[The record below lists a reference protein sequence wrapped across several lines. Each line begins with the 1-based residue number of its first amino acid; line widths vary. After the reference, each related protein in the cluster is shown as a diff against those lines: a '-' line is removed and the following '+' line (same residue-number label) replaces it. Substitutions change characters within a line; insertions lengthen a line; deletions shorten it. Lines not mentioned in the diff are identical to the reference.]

1 MATKG
6 KRKTVKTKPVRTRGA
21 ARKSTRQTSPRPA
34 ARRAAPKRPTGLEL
48 RSVSPSLTVND
59 LEASIGW
66 YRDILGF
73 GVKERW
79 EHEGKLAGVEV
90 AAGKV
95 SVYLLQDDWKKG
107 RERAK
112 GEGFR
117 LHCTTAQNVD
127 QLAEKIREQGGHLA
141 QEPHDEPWGGRAF
154 AVADPTGFKITIT
167 SA

>member
-1 MATKG
+1 MATKS
-6 KRKTVKTKPVRTRGA
+6 KRKAVRTKRVRARGA
-21 ARKSTRQTSPRPA
+21 TKKSTRQTSPRA
-34 ARRAAPKRPTGLEL
+34 AVRRSAAKKPSNLDL
-48 RSVSPSLTVND
+48 RSVNPSLTVND
-59 LEASIGW
+59 LEASIAW
-66 YRDILGF
+66 YRDVLGF

-79 EHEGKLAGVEV
+79 EHDGKLAGVEV

-95 SVYLLQDDWKKG
+95 SFYLLQDDWKKG

-127 QLAEKIREQGGHLA
+127 QLAEKIRERGGHLVH
-141 QEPHDEPWGGRAF
+141 EPHDEPWGGRAF

-167 SA
+167 GA